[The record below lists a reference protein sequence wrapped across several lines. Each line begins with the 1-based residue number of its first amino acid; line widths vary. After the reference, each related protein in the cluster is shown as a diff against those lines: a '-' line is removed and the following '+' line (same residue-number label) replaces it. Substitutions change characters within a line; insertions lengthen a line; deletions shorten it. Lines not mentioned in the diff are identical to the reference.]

1 MSKKDKKS
9 QKVGQSI
16 ENSEVNL
23 NLNEIN
29 NSIND
34 LNEKYNDLD
43 SKLKEIENIF
53 NSLKENLMNL
63 NIPENLHI
71 KLSEIENKLEN
82 LNKEKNEIY
91 NLIDNY
97 SKDLGIL
104 FSKIS
109 ELDNLITKVE
119 TFKDEL
125 NSYKAYLEP
134 IVSLKEN
141 IEKIPEY
148 LNIINELKEKEL
160 ITHETINSLQSLTES
175 LKEKLL
181 NLTDNYEAKINNIFL
196 KIDNFT
202 NDYEIKIND
211 LIEIIN
217 TYKDN
222 IEKLNS
228 KLDELNSL
236 VDNKIDNKIIDY
248 FQNYQVKVDFTQND
262 KILEI
267 EKNLNSLYNIVNDL
281 NNRIENLFNDLNT
294 SKETLSKLVEEKIIE
309 YVSNVQSEIDAAQTE
324 KIIQVEKKIENLS
337 NELNSSKESL
347 SKLVEEKITEYVSNV
362 QSEIDAAQTEKI
374 IQVEKKIENL
384 NNQYINVQSLIDAIQ
399 SQRIFELEEKINNI
413 KNEINNIL
421 NETQHLIE
429 NKIIE
434 YVTNVQSQID
444 SAQTSY
450 IQKLEAE
457 LNSFKDQVY
466 SILDSNKNEIFIN
479 LKDQLNETLLNKT
492 IEINN
497 NIASS
502 LNENLLKSI
511 NEIKEFYN
519 SELSNKLDSKLNEN
533 YLNLK
538 TELINI
544 IESHKDHTQ
553 KLIDF
558 IQDNKI
564 EEINNK
570 INLIQSN
577 IENKLQNILQD
588 LNIKIKEEIQNNLI
602 SIVNNLNQNIEKLNE
617 VFIKQDIEE
626 ELEITQDLPYDI
638 YKLIDFMNKEDV
650 NSNVLFIKPNNRPF
664 LKIRNNLAA
673 LGKVSLKN
681 GDVFNFIKE
690 LLNSKELEI
699 LKNNGIVEKFFVK
712 DNIKYKLY
720 TYKTV
725 DGYILN
731 IRKILN
737 APSLNEVFLP
747 IIDISILL
755 NNIKGLVISTGDL
768 GSGKSYTLAAIIN
781 HINSNQVKKIAV
793 ISEKIEYN
801 FIDKESIIIQFE
813 YQNNRELLNKILF
826 NILYDDFDIIWLST
840 NLIDYDL
847 INIVLNLVS
856 SRKTVILELNY
867 PSLFE
872 ASKTLL
878 DILKNKKE
886 EYKNK
891 LINYLNLGLS
901 QKLIY
906 SSILNNFVPL
916 IEVVVFDNEIRR
928 TILENNYNEYLQY
941 IYKIGESKVEIQ
953 NYNECLAYLVKN
965 GKLDKEEAKKYFQNI
980 SVKI

>member
-1 MSKKDKKS
+1 MSQKDKKS
-9 QKVGQSI
+9 PKTEKSTKTD
-16 ENSEVNL
+16 
-23 NLNEIN
+23 EIN
-29 NSIND
+29 ISINN
-34 LNEKYNDLD
+34 LNEKYNNIE
-43 SKLKEIENIF
+43 SKVKEIENIF
-53 NSLKENLMNL
+53 NSLKDNLINL
-63 NIPENLHI
+63 NIPENLHL

-82 LNKEKNEIY
+82 FNKEKNEIY

-97 SKDLGIL
+97 SKDISIL

-119 TFKDEL
+119 NFKDEL

-160 ITHETINSLQSLTES
+160 ITNEIINSLQSLTEN

-181 NLTDNYEAKINNIFL
+181 NLTNNYETEINNIFL

-202 NDYEIKIND
+202 NDHEIKINN

-217 TYKDN
+217 NYKDN

-236 VDNKIDNKIIDY
+236 VDNKIDSKIIDY
-248 FQNYQVKVDFTQND
+248 FQNYQVKVDLSQSD

-267 EKNLNSLYNIVNDL
+267 EENLNSLYNIVNDL
-281 NNRIENLFNDLNT
+281 NNKIESISNDLNY
-294 SKETLSKLVEEKIIE
+294 SKEFFSKLVEEKIIE
-309 YVSNVQSEIDAAQTE
+309 YVSNVQAEIDAAQTQ
-324 KIIQVEKKIENLS
+324 KILE
-337 NELNSSKESL
+337 
-347 SKLVEEKITEYVSNV
+347 
-362 QSEIDAAQTEKI
+362 
-374 IQVEKKIENL
+374 VEKKIENL
-384 NNQYINVQSLIDAIQ
+384 NNQYVNIQSLIDAIQ
-399 SQRIFELEEKINNI
+399 SQKIFELEEKINNT
-413 KNEINNIL
+413 KKEVNNIL

-434 YVTNVQSQID
+434 YVTNVQAQID

-450 IQKLEAE
+450 IQKLESE

-497 NIASS
+497 NILSS
-502 LNENLLKSI
+502 L
-511 NEIKEFYN
+511 KEFYN
-519 SELSNKLDSKLNEN
+519 SELSNKIDSKLNEN

-538 TELINI
+538 TEVINI

-570 INLIQSN
+570 INSIQN
-577 IENKLQNILQD
+577 DIENKLQNILND
-588 LNIKIKEEIQNNLI
+588 LNVKVKEEIQNNLI

-617 VFIKQDIEE
+617 IFIKKEIEE
-626 ELEITQDLPYDI
+626 ELETTQELPYDI

-650 NSNVLFIKPNNRPF
+650 NSNILFIKPNNRPF

-673 LGKVSLKN
+673 LGKISLKN

-690 LLNSKELEI
+690 LLNPKELEI
-699 LKNNGIVEKFFVK
+699 LKNNGIFEKFFVK
-712 DNIKYKLY
+712 DNKKYKLY
-720 TYKTV
+720 TYKTF

-731 IRKILN
+731 IRKIID
-737 APSLNEVFLP
+737 APSLEDVFLP

-755 NNIKGLVISTGDL
+755 NNVKDLVIFTGDL
-768 GSGKSYTLAAIIN
+768 GSGKSYTLATIIN

-813 YQNNRELLNKILF
+813 YQNDRKLLDKVLF
-826 NILYDDFDIIWLST
+826 NILYDDFDTIWLST

-872 ASKTLL
+872 ATKILL
-878 DILKNKKE
+878 DLLKNKE

-891 LINYLNLGLS
+891 LVNYLNLGLS

-906 SSILNNFVPL
+906 SSVLNNFVPL
-916 IEVVVFDNEIRR
+916 IEIVVLDNEIRK
-928 TILENNYNEYLQY
+928 TILENNHNEYLQY
-941 IYKIGESKVEIQ
+941 IYKIGESKTEIQ

-980 SVKI
+980 SIKV

>member
-1 MSKKDKKS
+1 MSQKDKKS
-9 QKVGQSI
+9 SKTEKSTKTD
-16 ENSEVNL
+16 
-23 NLNEIN
+23 EIN
-29 NSIND
+29 ISINN
-34 LNEKYNDLD
+34 LNEKYNNIE
-43 SKLKEIENIF
+43 SKVKEIENIF
-53 NSLKENLMNL
+53 NSLKDNLINL
-63 NIPENLHI
+63 NIPENLHL

-82 LNKEKNEIY
+82 FNKEKNEIY

-97 SKDLGIL
+97 SKDISIL

-119 TFKDEL
+119 NFKDEL

-134 IVSLKEN
+134 IVSLKES

-160 ITHETINSLQSLTES
+160 ITNEIINSLQSLTEN

-181 NLTDNYEAKINNIFL
+181 NLTNNYETEINNIFL

-202 NDYEIKIND
+202 NDHEIKINN

-217 TYKDN
+217 NYKDN

-236 VDNKIDNKIIDY
+236 VDNKIDSKIIDY
-248 FQNYQVKVDFTQND
+248 FQNYQVKVDLSQSD

-267 EKNLNSLYNIVNDL
+267 EENLNSLYNIVNDL
-281 NNRIENLFNDLNT
+281 NNKIESISNDLNY
-294 SKETLSKLVEEKIIE
+294 SKEFFSKLVEEKIIE
-309 YVSNVQSEIDAAQTE
+309 YVSNVQAEIDAAQTQ
-324 KIIQVEKKIENLS
+324 KILE
-337 NELNSSKESL
+337 
-347 SKLVEEKITEYVSNV
+347 
-362 QSEIDAAQTEKI
+362 
-374 IQVEKKIENL
+374 VEKKIENL
-384 NNQYINVQSLIDAIQ
+384 NNQYVNIQSLIDAIQ
-399 SQRIFELEEKINNI
+399 SQKIFELEEKINNT
-413 KNEINNIL
+413 KKEVNNIL

-434 YVTNVQSQID
+434 YVTNVQAQID

-450 IQKLEAE
+450 IQKLESE

-497 NIASS
+497 NILSS
-502 LNENLLKSI
+502 L
-511 NEIKEFYN
+511 KEFYN
-519 SELSNKLDSKLNEN
+519 SELSNKIDSKLNEN

-538 TELINI
+538 TEVINI

-570 INLIQSN
+570 INSIQN
-577 IENKLQNILQD
+577 DIENKLQNILND
-588 LNIKIKEEIQNNLI
+588 LNVKVKEEIQNNLI

-617 VFIKQDIEE
+617 IFIKKEIEE
-626 ELEITQDLPYDI
+626 ELETTQELPYDI

-650 NSNVLFIKPNNRPF
+650 DSNILFIKPNNRPF

-673 LGKVSLKN
+673 LGKISLKN

-690 LLNSKELEI
+690 LLNPKELEI
-699 LKNNGIVEKFFVK
+699 LKNNGIFEKFFVK
-712 DNIKYKLY
+712 DNKKYKLY
-720 TYKTV
+720 TYKTF

-731 IRKILN
+731 IRKIID
-737 APSLNEVFLP
+737 APSLEDVFLP

-755 NNIKGLVISTGDL
+755 NNVKDLVIFTGDL
-768 GSGKSYTLAAIIN
+768 GSGKSYTLATIIN

-813 YQNNRELLNKILF
+813 YQNDRKLLDKVLF
-826 NILYDDFDIIWLST
+826 NILYDDFDTIWLST

-872 ASKTLL
+872 ATKILL
-878 DILKNKKE
+878 DLLKNKE

-891 LINYLNLGLS
+891 LVNYLNLGLS

-906 SSILNNFVPL
+906 SSVLNNFVPL
-916 IEVVVFDNEIRR
+916 IEIVVLDNEIRK
-928 TILENNYNEYLQY
+928 TILENNHNEYLQY
-941 IYKIGESKVEIQ
+941 IYKIGESKTEIQ

-980 SVKI
+980 SIKV

>member
-34 LNEKYNDLD
+34 LNEKYNGLD

-71 KLSEIENKLEN
+71 KLNEIENKLEN

-160 ITHETINSLQSLTES
+160 ITHETINSLQSLTED

-211 LIEIIN
+211 LTEIIN

-248 FQNYQVKVDFTQND
+248 FQNYQIKVDLTQND

-309 YVSNVQSEIDAAQTE
+309 YVSNVQAEIDAAQTQ
-324 KIIQVEKKIENLS
+324 KIIE
-337 NELNSSKESL
+337 
-347 SKLVEEKITEYVSNV
+347 
-362 QSEIDAAQTEKI
+362 
-374 IQVEKKIENL
+374 VEKKIENL
-384 NNQYINVQSLIDAIQ
+384 NNQYIEVQSLIDAIQ
-399 SQRIFELEEKINNI
+399 SQKIFELEEKINNI
-413 KNEINNIL
+413 KNEVNNIL
-421 NETQHLIE
+421 NETQHLVE

-434 YVTNVQSQID
+434 YVTNVQSKID
-444 SAQTSY
+444 SVQTSY

-497 NIASS
+497 NLLSS

-577 IENKLQNILQD
+577 IENKLQNISQE
-588 LNIKIKEEIQNNLI
+588 LNIKIKEEIQNNLT

-617 VFIKQDIEE
+617 IFIKQDTEE

-650 NSNVLFIKPNNRPF
+650 NSNILFIKPNNRPF

-712 DNIKYKLY
+712 DTVKYKLY

-813 YQNNRELLNKILF
+813 YQNNRELLNKVLF

-878 DILKNKKE
+878 DILKNKE

>member
-29 NSIND
+29 NSINN

-248 FQNYQVKVDFTQND
+248 FQNYQIKVDLTQND

-267 EKNLNSLYNIVNDL
+267 EENLNSLYNIVNDL
-281 NNRIENLFNDLNT
+281 NNKIENLSNELNS
-294 SKETLSKLVEEKIIE
+294 SKESFSKLVEEKIIE
-309 YVSNVQSEIDAAQTE
+309 YVSNVQSEI
-324 KIIQVEKKIENLS
+324 
-337 NELNSSKESL
+337 
-347 SKLVEEKITEYVSNV
+347 Y
-362 QSEIDAAQTEKI
+362 AAQTEKI

-399 SQRIFELEEKINNI
+399 SQKIFELEEKINNI
-413 KNEINNIL
+413 KNEVNNIL

-444 SAQTSY
+444 SAQTNY

-497 NIASS
+497 NIVSS

-519 SELSNKLDSKLNEN
+519 SELSNKLNSKLNEN

-588 LNIKIKEEIQNNLI
+588 LNIKIKEEIQNNLT

-617 VFIKQDIEE
+617 IFIKQDTEE
-626 ELEITQDLPYDI
+626 ELEITQDLSYDI

-664 LKIRNNLAA
+664 LKIKNNLAA
-673 LGKVSLKN
+673 LGKISLKN
-681 GDVFNFIKE
+681 GDIFNFIKE

-781 HINSNQVKKIAV
+781 HINNNQVKKIAV

-813 YQNNRELLNKILF
+813 YQNNRELLNKVLF

-878 DILKNKKE
+878 DILKNKE

>member
-1 MSKKDKKS
+1 MSQKDKKS
-9 QKVGQSI
+9 PKTEKSTKTD
-16 ENSEVNL
+16 
-23 NLNEIN
+23 EIN
-29 NSIND
+29 ISINN
-34 LNEKYNDLD
+34 LNEKYNNIE
-43 SKLKEIENIF
+43 SKVKEIENIF
-53 NSLKENLMNL
+53 NSLKDNLINL
-63 NIPENLHI
+63 NIPENLHL

-82 LNKEKNEIY
+82 FNKEKNEIY

-97 SKDLGIL
+97 SKDISIL

-119 TFKDEL
+119 NFKDEL

-160 ITHETINSLQSLTES
+160 ITNEIINSLQSLTEN

-181 NLTDNYEAKINNIFL
+181 NLTNNYETEINNIFL

-202 NDYEIKIND
+202 NDHEIKINN

-217 TYKDN
+217 NYKDN

-236 VDNKIDNKIIDY
+236 VDNKIDSKIIDY
-248 FQNYQVKVDFTQND
+248 FQNYQVKVDLSQSD

-267 EKNLNSLYNIVNDL
+267 EENLNSLYNIVNDL
-281 NNRIENLFNDLNT
+281 NNKIESISNDLNY
-294 SKETLSKLVEEKIIE
+294 SKEFFSKLVEEKIIE
-309 YVSNVQSEIDAAQTE
+309 YVSNVQAEIDAAQTQ
-324 KIIQVEKKIENLS
+324 KILE
-337 NELNSSKESL
+337 
-347 SKLVEEKITEYVSNV
+347 
-362 QSEIDAAQTEKI
+362 
-374 IQVEKKIENL
+374 VEKKIENL
-384 NNQYINVQSLIDAIQ
+384 NNQYVNIQSLIDAIQ
-399 SQRIFELEEKINNI
+399 SQKIFELEEKINNT
-413 KNEINNIL
+413 KKEVNNIL

-434 YVTNVQSQID
+434 YVTNVQAQID

-450 IQKLEAE
+450 IQKLESE

-497 NIASS
+497 NILSS
-502 LNENLLKSI
+502 L
-511 NEIKEFYN
+511 KEFYN
-519 SELSNKLDSKLNEN
+519 SELSNKIDSKLNEN

-538 TELINI
+538 TEVINI

-570 INLIQSN
+570 INSIQN
-577 IENKLQNILQD
+577 DIENKLQNILND
-588 LNIKIKEEIQNNLI
+588 LNVKVKEEIQNNLI

-617 VFIKQDIEE
+617 IFIKKEIEE
-626 ELEITQDLPYDI
+626 ELETTQELPYDI

-650 NSNVLFIKPNNRPF
+650 NSNILFIKPNNRPF

-673 LGKVSLKN
+673 LGKISLKN

-690 LLNSKELEI
+690 LLNPKELEI
-699 LKNNGIVEKFFVK
+699 LKNNGIFEKFFVK
-712 DNIKYKLY
+712 DNKKYKLY
-720 TYKTV
+720 TYKTF

-731 IRKILN
+731 IRKIID
-737 APSLNEVFLP
+737 APSLEDVFLP

-755 NNIKGLVISTGDL
+755 NNVKDLVIFTGDL
-768 GSGKSYTLAAIIN
+768 GSGKSYTLATIIN
-781 HINSNQVKKIAV
+781 YINSNQVKKIAV

-813 YQNNRELLNKILF
+813 YQNDRKLLDKVLF
-826 NILYDDFDIIWLST
+826 NILYDDFDTIWLST

-872 ASKTLL
+872 ATKILL
-878 DILKNKKE
+878 DLLKNKE

-891 LINYLNLGLS
+891 LVNYLNLGLS

-906 SSILNNFVPL
+906 SSVLNNFVPL
-916 IEVVVFDNEIRR
+916 IEIVVLDNEIRK
-928 TILENNYNEYLQY
+928 TILENNHNEYLQY
-941 IYKIGESKVEIQ
+941 IYKIGESKTEIQ

-980 SVKI
+980 SIKV

>member
-1 MSKKDKKS
+1 MSKKEKKT
-9 QKVGQSI
+9 QKIEQSI
-16 ENSEVNL
+16 ESSEVNL

-34 LNEKYNDLD
+34 LNEKYNNLD

-63 NIPENLHI
+63 NIPENLHL

-82 LNKEKNEIY
+82 FNKEKNEIY

-97 SKDLGIL
+97 SKDLSIL

-181 NLTDNYEAKINNIFL
+181 NLTDNYETKINNIFL

-236 VDNKIDNKIIDY
+236 LDNKIDNKIIDY
-248 FQNYQVKVDFTQND
+248 FQNYQVKVDLTQSD

-267 EKNLNSLYNIVNDL
+267 EENLNSLYNIVNDL
-281 NNRIENLFNDLNT
+281 NNKIENLSNELNS
-294 SKETLSKLVEEKIIE
+294 SKESLSKLVEEKIIE
-309 YVSNVQSEIDAAQTE
+309 YVSNVQSEIDAAQTQ
-324 KIIQVEKKIENLS
+324 KIIE
-337 NELNSSKESL
+337 
-347 SKLVEEKITEYVSNV
+347 
-362 QSEIDAAQTEKI
+362 
-374 IQVEKKIENL
+374 VEKKIENL

-399 SQRIFELEEKINNI
+399 SQKIFELEEKINNI
-413 KNEINNIL
+413 KNEVNNIL

-450 IQKLEAE
+450 IQKIESE

-479 LKDQLNETLLNKT
+479 LKDQLNEILLNKT

-519 SELSNKLDSKLNEN
+519 SELSNKLDYKLNEN

-558 IQDNKI
+558 IQDKKI

-588 LNIKIKEEIQNNLI
+588 LNIKIKEEIQNNLT

-617 VFIKQDIEE
+617 IFIKQDIEE

-690 LLNSKELEI
+690 LLNPKELEI
-699 LKNNGIVEKFFVK
+699 LKNNGIFEKFFVK

-755 NNIKGLVISTGDL
+755 NNIKDLVISTGDL
-768 GSGKSYTLAAIIN
+768 GSGKSYTLATIIN

-813 YQNNRELLNKILF
+813 YQNDRNLLNKVLF

-856 SRKTVILELNY
+856 NRKTVILELNY

-872 ASKTLL
+872 ASKNLL
-878 DILKNKKE
+878 DILKNKE

-891 LINYLNLGLS
+891 LINSLNLGLS

-906 SSILNNFVPL
+906 SSTLNNFVPL
-916 IEVVVFDNEIRR
+916 IEVVVFDNEIRK

-941 IYKIGESKVEIQ
+941 IYKIGESKAEIQ

-980 SVKI
+980 SVKV